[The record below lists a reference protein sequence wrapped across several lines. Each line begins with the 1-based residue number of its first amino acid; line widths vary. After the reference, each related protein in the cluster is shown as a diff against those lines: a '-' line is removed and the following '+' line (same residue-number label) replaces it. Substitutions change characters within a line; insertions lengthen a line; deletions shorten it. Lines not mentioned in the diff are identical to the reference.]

1 MKNIVKIVSVLS
13 GLLAFSAANAGTL
26 SVTGSMEAT
35 YTTAGSTTTGN
46 PLGMDK
52 ELKFAGSTE
61 LDNGMTV
68 SVFQDTSDALAFGN
82 SQIAIAGDM
91 GSIYIGSDH
100 DPVDAIDDITPT
112 AYEEA
117 NGSGGGSGYVDV
129 TGHAGN
135 MGIGFKS
142 ANLVGTGMDINA
154 KYYPKVDGS
163 KNADNAVS
171 GDANADAT
179 DGFSMT
185 LRGNPGN
192 FVDGLGISLGIAETE
207 NVNKNAGKGQDNLDM
222 TAAINYATGP
232 VKVGV
237 QRSYA
242 QVQNDDNTYDSE
254 IFGIAY
260 AINESLSVSFN
271 HIKQTKDFGD
281 THGAAEDQAQ
291 TAQAI
296 NAAYSVG
303 GAVISIQTVDVD
315 DAGFVA
321 AKDDTGTTIGLSVA
335 F

>member
-1 MKNIVKIVSVLS
+1 M
-13 GLLAFSAANAGTL
+13 
-26 SVTGSMEAT
+26 
-35 YTTAGSTTTGN
+35 
-46 PLGMDK
+46 
-52 ELKFAGSTE
+52 
-61 LDNGMTV
+61 
-68 SVFQDTSDALAFGN
+68 QDTSDALAFGN

-154 KYYPKVDGS
+154 KYYPKVDGA
-163 KNADNAVS
+163 KNADNSVS

-179 DGFSMT
+179 DGMSVT

-192 FVDGLGISLGIAETE
+192 FIDGLGISLGFAETE

-242 QVQNDDNTYDSE
+242 QVQNSDNTYDSE

-271 HIKQTKDFGD
+271 HIKQTLDYGD